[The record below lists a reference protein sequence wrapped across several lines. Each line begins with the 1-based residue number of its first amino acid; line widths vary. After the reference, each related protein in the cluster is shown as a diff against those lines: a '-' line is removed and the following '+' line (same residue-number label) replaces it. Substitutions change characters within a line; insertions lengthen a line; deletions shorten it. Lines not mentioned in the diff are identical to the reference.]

1 MSSGLNTSR
10 LFVRNSLV
18 FLLLVIVSTAA
29 AQTTAPSRRLPR
41 IPVVNLSIDANS
53 DAGPLETWRHTLGHG
68 GINTNPLSPRVVD
81 GTKAIHPRLIR
92 IFIQEFFNIYPDH
105 GKYDWSKLDPYMES
119 FAATGAKVVA
129 AITIK
134 PKVLYPQIDQK
145 IWRPNNAEEWQQV
158 IAALVKRYSIDK
170 PIVTYW
176 EIGNETDIGENGG
189 CPYLITDPA
198 DYVQYYK
205 MTIEPI
211 LKTFPDAKIGGTAV
225 ANAGGNYLPRFIDF
239 CLKEKLRLDF
249 ISWHLYSDSP
259 EAHAGLVTKYKKL
272 LEPFGTKR
280 PEMLVTEWS
289 KNFDPISVQ
298 ELAMDPRRA
307 AIIASSIIAMTDA
320 GLDWSFYY
328 HLADQHARIDE
339 FKPFFAN
346 PDIMVHHWNEVPHRF
361 ALFGVSGEVRPQ
373 YFVYQMLTRMPGTRL
388 KATADVKDIRLL
400 ASRDEKSICILAS
413 NFSMQ
418 DSTDH
423 LARIR
428 LTNLT
433 PGEMNL
439 TVDRIDRTRSWS
451 NEKLEMIPT
460 EVREIDVKETF
471 SFQVLC
477 PADSVT
483 LILLQSSS
491 R

>member
-1 MSSGLNTSR
+1 VPNK
-10 LFVRNSLV
+10 LV
-18 FLLLVIVSTAA
+18 LPLLLLLASTAV

-41 IPVVNLSIDANS
+41 IPIVNLSIDAKS
-53 DAGPLETWRHTLGHG
+53 DQGPLELWRHTLGQG
-68 GINTNPLSPRVVD
+68 GVNSNPLSPRVIE
-81 GTKAIHPRLIR
+81 GTKPLHPRLVR
-92 IFIQEFFNIYPDH
+92 IFLQEFFNIYPDH
-105 GKYDWSKLDPYMES
+105 GKYDWSKLDPYMDS

-145 IWRPNNAEEWQQV
+145 IWRPNNVQEWQQV

-198 DYVQYYK
+198 EYVQYYK

-211 LKTFPDAKIGGTAV
+211 LKTFPDAKVGGTAV
-225 ANAGGNYLPRFIDF
+225 ANAGGQYLPQFIDH

-249 ISWHLYSDSP
+249 ISWHLYSDDP
-259 EAHAGLVTKYKKL
+259 DAHARLVTKYKKL
-272 LEPFGTKR
+272 LESFGAKR

-289 KNFDPISVQ
+289 KNFDAISVQ
-298 ELAMDPRRA
+298 ELAVDPRRA

-328 HLADQHARIDE
+328 HLTDQHVRLDE
-339 FKPFFAN
+339 FRPFFKDL
-346 PDIMVHHWNEVPHRF
+346 DIMYHHWNEVPHRF
-361 ALFGVSGEVRPQ
+361 GLFGVGGEVRPQ
-373 YFVYQMLTRMPGTRL
+373 YFVYQMLTRMAATRL
-388 KATADVKDIRLL
+388 RATSDAKDIRLL
-400 ASRDEKSICILAS
+400 ASRDTNTISLLAS

-418 DSTDH
+418 ESSDH
-423 LARIR
+423 LAKIR
-428 LTNLT
+428 LTNLN
-433 PGEMNL
+433 PGQIKL
-439 TVDRIDRTRSWS
+439 TVYRIDRNNSWS
-451 NEKLEMIPT
+451 NERFEMTPAET
-460 EVREIDVKETF
+460 RDIDVKETF
-471 SFQVLC
+471 SFQVFF

-483 LILLQSSS
+483 LIFLEG
-491 R
+491 RRYP

>member
-1 MSSGLNTSR
+1 MSFGPSTLKAC
-10 LFVRNSLV
+10 VRNSLI
-18 FLLLVIVSTAA
+18 LLLLFTATAA
-29 AQTTAPSRRLPR
+29 AQTTAPSRRLPKL
-41 IPVVNLSIDANS
+41 PVVNLSVDAGS
-53 DAGPLETWRHTLGHG
+53 DAGPLELWRHTLGHG
-68 GINTNPLSPRVVD
+68 GINTNPLSPRVID
-81 GTKAIHPRLIR
+81 GAKSLHPRLIR

-105 GKYDWSKLDPYMES
+105 GKYDWSKLDPYMDS

-145 IWRPNNAEEWQQV
+145 IWRPNNVEEWQQV

-189 CPYLITDPA
+189 CPFLITDPA
-198 DYVQYYK
+198 DYVQFYK
-205 MTIEPI
+205 MTIDPI
-211 LKTFPDAKIGGTAV
+211 LKTFPDAKVGGTAV
-225 ANAGGNYLPRFIDF
+225 ANAGGNYLLQFIDH

-249 ISWHLYSDSP
+249 ISWHLYSDNPDS
-259 EAHAGLVTKYKKL
+259 HAGLVNKYKKL
-272 LEPFGTKR
+272 LEPFGPKR

-289 KNFDPISVQ
+289 KNFDSISVQ

-346 PDIMVHHWNEVPHRF
+346 PDIMYHHWNEVPHRF
-361 ALFGVSGEVRPQ
+361 GLFGMAGEVRPQ
-373 YFVYQMLTRMPGTRL
+373 YFVYQMLSRMSGTRI
-388 KATADVKDIRLL
+388 KATSDVKDIRLL
-400 ASRDEKSICILAS
+400 ASRDEKTISILAA

-423 LARIR
+423 LAKIR
-428 LTNLT
+428 LSNLN
-433 PGEMNL
+433 PGEMKL
-439 TVDRIDRTRSWS
+439 TVYRIDRDHFWS
-451 NEKLEMIPT
+451 SEKLDLIPT
-460 EVREIDVKETF
+460 EQRDIDARETF
-471 SFQVLC
+471 SFQVLF

-483 LILLQSSS
+483 LIRLD
-491 R
+491 RR

>member
-1 MSSGLNTSR
+1 MSSGPSTLR
-10 LFVRNSLV
+10 HCVRNSLI
-18 FLLLVIVSTAA
+18 FLLIFAATAA
-29 AQTTAPSRRLPR
+29 AQTTAPSRRLPK

-68 GINTNPLSPRVVD
+68 GINTNPLSPRVIQ
-81 GTKAIHPRLIR
+81 GAKAIHPRLIR

-105 GKYDWSKLDPYMES
+105 GKYDWSRLDRYMDS

-134 PKVLYPQIDQK
+134 PKPLYPQIDQK
-145 IWRPNNAEEWQQV
+145 IWRPSNVEEWQQV

-198 DYVQYYK
+198 DYVQFYK
-205 MTIEPI
+205 LTIDPI
-211 LKTFPDAKIGGTAV
+211 LKTFPDAKVGGTAV
-225 ANAGGNYLPRFIDF
+225 ANAGGNYLPQFIDH

-249 ISWHLYSDSP
+249 ISWHLYSDNP
-259 EAHAGLVTKYKKL
+259 DAHGGLVTKYKKL
-272 LEPFGTKR
+272 LEPFGQKR

-307 AIIASSIIAMTDA
+307 AIVASSIIAMTDA

-346 PDIMVHHWNEVPHRF
+346 PDIMYHHWNEVPHRF
-361 ALFGVSGEVRPQ
+361 GLFGVNGEVRPQ
-373 YFVYQMLTRMPGTRL
+373 YFVYQMFSRMAGTRI
-388 KATADVKDIRLL
+388 KASADVKDIRLL
-400 ASRDEKSICILAS
+400 ASRDEKTISIFAS

-423 LARIR
+423 LAKIR
-428 LTNLT
+428 LTGLEPGDSKLT
-433 PGEMNL
+433 IY
-439 TVDRIDRTRSWS
+439 RIDRSHS
-451 NEKLEMIPT
+451 GSDEKLEMLLT
-460 EVREIDVKETF
+460 EAREIDVKETF
-471 SFQVLC
+471 SFQVLL

-483 LILLQSSS
+483 LITLPRAS
-491 R
+491 RP